1 MILISSF
8 GLCSPIIAEK
18 AKRYIEPENKKVLVV
33 PFAGFDNTKT
43 AEREI
48 LNGLIPFGFEGGK
61 IDVCS
66 EFTAEQLK
74 DRKYDWIY
82 VPGGNPF
89 KLLKGMEDYKMK
101 KTLKEMVKGGCNYF
115 GISSGADLLSN
126 DLSYLRMV
134 DDCNYVLD
142 SYEGLGILKRKILC
156 HIDQRD
162 MSVLQKVQD
171 FDDRKTLFL
180 RNDEIYQISEE
191 EIKNG

>member
-8 GLCSPIIAEK
+8 GLCSPIVAEK
-18 AKRYIEPENKKVLVV
+18 AKRYIEPGNKKVLVV

-43 AEREI
+43 SNREI
-48 LNGLIPFGFEGGK
+48 INGLVPFGFERDK

-74 DRKYDWIY
+74 GRKYDWIY

-89 KLLKGMEDYKMK
+89 KLLVELKDYKIK
-101 KTLKEMVKGGCNYF
+101 NILREMVVGGCNYF

-126 DLSYLRMV
+126 DLSYLKIV

-142 SYEGLGILKRKILC
+142 SYEGLGILKRKIL
-156 HIDQRD
+156 I
-162 MSVLQKVQD
+162 
-171 FDDRKTLFL
+171 
-180 RNDEIYQISEE
+180 
-191 EIKNG
+191 

>member
-8 GLCSPIIAEK
+8 GLCSPIVAEK
-18 AKRYIEPENKKVLVV
+18 AKRYIEPGNKKVLVV

-43 AEREI
+43 SNREI
-48 LNGLIPFGFEGGK
+48 INGLVPFGFERDK

-74 DRKYDWIY
+74 GRKYDWIY

-89 KLLKGMEDYKMK
+89 KLLVELKDYKIK
-101 KTLKEMVKGGCNYF
+101 NILREMVVGGCNYF

-126 DLSYLRMV
+126 DLSYLKIV

-162 MSVLQKVQD
+162 MSVLQKVKD
-171 FDDRKTLFL
+171 FDDRKTFFL
-180 RNDEIYQISEE
+180 RNNDIYKISEE
-191 EIKNG
+191 EIKND

>member
-33 PFAGFDNTKT
+33 PFAGFDNIKT
-43 AEREI
+43 ADREI
-48 LNGLIPFGFEGGK
+48 LNGLIPFGFERDK
-61 IDVCS
+61 IDICS
-66 EFTAEQLK
+66 EFSTEQLK
-74 DRKYDWIY
+74 ERKYDWIY

-89 KLLKGMEDYKMK
+89 KLLKGLKDYKIK
-101 KTLKEMVKGGCNYF
+101 SILKEMVLDGCNYF

-142 SYEGLGILKRKILC
+142 NYEGLGILKRKILC

-162 MSVLQKVQD
+162 MSVLQKVKD
-171 FDDRKTLFL
+171 FDDRKTLLL
-180 RNDEIYQISEE
+180 RNDDMYRISEE
-191 EIKNG
+191 EIKNE

>member
-8 GLCSPIIAEK
+8 GLCSPIVAEK
-18 AKRYIEPENKKVLVV
+18 AKKYIEPENKKVLVV

-43 AEREI
+43 ANREI
-48 LNGLIPFGFEGGK
+48 LNGLIPFGFERDK
-61 IDVCS
+61 IDICS
-66 EFTAEQLK
+66 DFTVEQLR

-89 KLLKGMEDYKMK
+89 KLLKEMEEYKIK
-101 KTLKEMVKGGCNYF
+101 NTLKEMIIGGCNYL

-134 DDCNYVLD
+134 DDCNYNLD
-142 SYEGLGILKRKILC
+142 SYEGFGILKRKILC

-162 MSVLQKVQD
+162 MSILQKVKD

-191 EIKNG
+191 EIKNE